1 MSLSI
6 RGLTKSYSGVPVL
19 DAVSMTVD
27 DGEIHAL
34 LGGNGAGKST
44 LIKCVSGA
52 VIPDAGEILLDNR
65 RPLCMTP
72 REAIQN
78 GVAVV
83 YQDLSVVDLLSV
95 ADNIFLGDER
105 RIGPIVLKRRTIEE
119 VSPVARPPRRRS

>member
-65 RPLCMTP
+65 RPLFMTP
-72 REAIQN
+72 RDAIQN

-83 YQDLSVVDLLSV
+83 YQDLSVVDSLSV
-95 ADNIFLGDER
+95 ADNIFLGDEP
-105 RIGPIVLKRRTIEE
+105 RIGPIVLKRR
-119 VSPVARPPRRRS
+119 